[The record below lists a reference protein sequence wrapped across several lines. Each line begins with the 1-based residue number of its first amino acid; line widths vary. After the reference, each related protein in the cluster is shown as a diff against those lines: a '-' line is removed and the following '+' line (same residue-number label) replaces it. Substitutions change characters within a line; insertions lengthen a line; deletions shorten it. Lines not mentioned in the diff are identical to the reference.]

1 MSSKSR
7 ESPLPYD
14 EVKKNKLQ
22 GDFPKEIAKSRTKPA
37 KTQRA
42 KPEKMGSSN
51 SGKALKLFRHASAKL
66 ELQESIEKVIENKK
80 AQLIETS
87 PAKRKQHEKSLSA
100 MRKLYSEICAETC
113 TGKALIAITRTIM
126 NVKLGEGANAAS
138 KADNTKAQDH
148 SALAKEPRETVRKKI
163 AKIRPSKKAMIKQS
177 AKIYRKSQKGLMS
190 QATEVGADER
200 EC

>member
-1 MSSKSR
+1 MGEGETLLIKPSGIKMSSKSR

-100 MRKLYSEICAETC
+100 MRKLYWESTD
-113 TGKALIAITRTIM
+113 R
-126 NVKLGEGANAAS
+126 NYQ
-138 KADNTKAQDH
+138 DNH
-148 SALAKEPRETVRKKI
+148 ER
-163 AKIRPSKKAMIKQS
+163 
-177 AKIYRKSQKGLMS
+177 
-190 QATEVGADER
+190 QAW
-200 EC
+200 